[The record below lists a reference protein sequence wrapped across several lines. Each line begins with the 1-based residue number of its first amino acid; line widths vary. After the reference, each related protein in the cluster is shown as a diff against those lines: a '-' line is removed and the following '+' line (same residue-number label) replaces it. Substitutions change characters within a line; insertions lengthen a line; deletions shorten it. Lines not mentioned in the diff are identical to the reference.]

1 MAEVWDTEAP
11 VLWLPDAKNQL
22 IGKDPNAG
30 KVWGQEEKGAKE
42 DEMVGWHHLL
52 NGHVKTPGDS
62 EGQGSLVCCMQSMG
76 SLRVG
81 NNLATEQQQMYKFSW
96 LSNLATNAY
105 ATPSLNCSISN
116 WINTMTGTVRE
127 EKKYFLKR
135 VCERDWV
142 LRSSKASQRQN

>member
-1 MAEVWDTEAP
+1 M
-11 VLWLPDAKNQL
+11 
-22 IGKDPNAG
+22 
-30 KVWGQEEKGAKE
+30 
-42 DEMVGWHHLL
+42 HHRF
-52 NGHVKTPGDS
+52 NGHEFGQTLGDG
-62 EGQGSLVCCMQSMG
+62 EGQGSLVCRMQSMG

-81 NNLATEQQQMYKFSW
+81 NNLATQQQQMYKFSR

-116 WINTMTGTVRE
+116 LINTMIGIVRE

-142 LRSSKASQRQN
+142 LRNSKASHRDKTKTKAIKDK